1 MVAFIGVLS
10 LFGFLICIVL
20 TVINAVRKKNVKP
33 VATGIAVC
41 FVIFIVCLA
50 ITPAKDEDE
59 GAKVTEA
66 VIPTSATTTEEIV
79 TQASVET
86 AESETAE
93 TQVSAAD
100 PINITEPASEAP
112 TETQESE
119 EPAEQIAY
127 DTLQQVFLAI
137 GLDITEEDVL
147 RLIEENSLE
156 YTVNEYNG
164 TIKNRVY
171 KIAYEEGVALQSH
184 ADSGDYIEV
193 EFATSDGSFLYAEY
207 FNEKAFREVLLYN
220 YGTYW
225 DFREKEGN
233 NDYTGYYYHT
243 PGSNKGGI
251 TIYYSNGNSTETGY
265 HAAST
270 AEEALQ
276 SIIGF

>member
-1 MVAFIGVLS
+1 MVAFLGVLS

-20 TVINAVRKKNVKP
+20 TVINAVRKKSVKNVASG
-33 VATGIAVC
+33 VAVC
-41 FVIFIVCLA
+41 FVIFIVCLV
-50 ITPAKDEDE
+50 ITPTKDE
-59 GAKVTEA
+59 GAKETEA
-66 VIPTSATTTEEIV
+66 VIPTPAATEEIV

-100 PINITEPASEAP
+100 PINTTEPALEAP
-112 TETQESE
+112 AETQEST

-193 EFATSDGSFLYAEY
+193 EFGTSDGSFLYAEY

-251 TIYYSNGNSTETGY
+251 TIHYSNGNSTETGY
-265 HAAST
+265 HAVST

>member
-20 TVINAVRKKNVKP
+20 TVINAVRKKSVKN
-33 VATGIAVC
+33 VATGVAVC
-41 FVIFIVCLA
+41 FVIFIVCLV
-50 ITPAKDEDE
+50 ITPTKDE
-59 GAKVTEA
+59 GAKETEA
-66 VIPTSATTTEEIV
+66 VISTPAATEEIA

-100 PINITEPASEAP
+100 PINTTEPASEAP
-112 TETQESE
+112 AETQESE
-119 EPAEQIAY
+119 KPAEQIAY

-147 RLIEENSLE
+147 DLIEENSLE
-156 YTVNEYNG
+156 YTANEYNG

-193 EFATSDGSFLYAEY
+193 EFGTSDGSFLYAEY

-251 TIYYSNGNSTETGY
+251 TIHYSNGNSTETGY
-265 HAAST
+265 HAVST

>member
-1 MVAFIGVLS
+1 MVALIGVLS

-41 FVIFIVCLA
+41 FVIFVVCLV
-50 ITPAKDEDE
+50 ITPTKEESAPAE
-59 GAKVTEA
+59 GVKETE
-66 VIPTSATTTEEIV
+66 VEIPISATTEETSMETETTEA
-79 TQASVET
+79 T
-86 AESETAE
+86 
-93 TQVSAAD
+93 VSAVE
-100 PINITEPASEAP
+100 PINTTEPVSEASA
-112 TETQESE
+112 EAQESK
-119 EPAEQIAY
+119 EPAEQVAY

-147 RLIEENSLE
+147 DLIEENSLE

-193 EFATSDGSFLYAEY
+193 EFATNDGSFLYAEY

-243 PGSNKGGI
+243 PGSNKSGI
-251 TIYYSNGNSTETGY
+251 TIHYSNGNSTETGY

-276 SIIGF
+276 SVIGF

>member
-1 MVAFIGVLS
+1 MVALVGVLS
-10 LFGFLICIVL
+10 LFGFFICIVL

-41 FVIFIVCLA
+41 FVIFIVCLV
-50 ITPAKDEDE
+50 ITPTKDE
-59 GAKVTEA
+59 GAKETEA
-66 VIPTSATTTEEIV
+66 VIPTPAATEEIV

-86 AESETAE
+86 VESETAE

-100 PINITEPASEAP
+100 SINTTEPASEAP
-112 TETQESE
+112 AETQEST
-119 EPAEQIAY
+119 EPVEQIAY

-147 RLIEENSLE
+147 DLIEENFLE

-225 DFREKEGN
+225 DFREKDGN

-243 PGSNKGGI
+243 PGSNKSGI
-251 TIYYSNGNSTETGY
+251 TIHYSNGNSTETGY

-276 SIIGF
+276 SVIGF

>member
-1 MVAFIGVLS
+1 MVALIGVLS

-41 FVIFIVCLA
+41 FVIFVVCLV
-50 ITPAKDEDE
+50 ITPTKEESAPAE
-59 GAKVTEA
+59 GVKETE
-66 VIPTSATTTEEIV
+66 VEIPISATTEETSMETETTEA
-79 TQASVET
+79 T
-86 AESETAE
+86 
-93 TQVSAAD
+93 VSAVE
-100 PINITEPASEAP
+100 PINTTEPVSEASA
-112 TETQESE
+112 EAQESK
-119 EPAEQIAY
+119 EPAEQVAY

-147 RLIEENSLE
+147 DLIEENSLE

-193 EFATSDGSFLYAEY
+193 EFATNDGSFLYAEY

-251 TIYYSNGNSTETGY
+251 TIHYSNGNSTETGY
-265 HAAST
+265 HVAST

-276 SIIGF
+276 SVVGF

>member
-1 MVAFIGVLS
+1 MVALVGVLS
-10 LFGFLICIVL
+10 LFGFFICIVL

-41 FVIFIVCLA
+41 FVIFIVCLV
-50 ITPAKDEDE
+50 ITPTKDE
-59 GAKVTEA
+59 GAKETEA
-66 VIPTSATTTEEIV
+66 VIPTPAATEEIV

-86 AESETAE
+86 VESETAE

-100 PINITEPASEAP
+100 SINTTEPASEAP
-112 TETQESE
+112 AETQEST
-119 EPAEQIAY
+119 EPVEQIAY

-147 RLIEENSLE
+147 DLIEENSLE

-171 KIAYEEGVALQSH
+171 KIAYEEGVALQSY

-225 DFREKEGN
+225 DFREKDGN

-243 PGSNKGGI
+243 PGSNKSGI
-251 TIYYSNGNSTETGY
+251 TIHYSNGNSTETGY

-276 SIIGF
+276 SVIGF

>member
-1 MVAFIGVLS
+1 MVALVGVLS
-10 LFGFLICIVL
+10 LFGFFICIVL

-41 FVIFIVCLA
+41 FVIFIVCLV
-50 ITPAKDEDE
+50 ITPTKDE
-59 GAKVTEA
+59 GAKETEA
-66 VIPTSATTTEEIV
+66 VIPTLAATEEIV

-86 AESETAE
+86 VESETAE

-100 PINITEPASEAP
+100 SINTTEPASEAP
-112 TETQESE
+112 AETQEST
-119 EPAEQIAY
+119 EPVEQIAY

-147 RLIEENSLE
+147 DLIEENSLE

-225 DFREKEGN
+225 DFREKDGN

-243 PGSNKGGI
+243 PGSNKSGI
-251 TIYYSNGNSTETGY
+251 TIHYSNGNSTETGY

-276 SIIGF
+276 SVIGF

>member
-1 MVAFIGVLS
+1 MAALIGVLS

-20 TVINAVRKKNVKP
+20 TVINAVRKKNVKL

-41 FVIFIVCLA
+41 FVIFVVCLV
-50 ITPAKDEDE
+50 ITPTKEESASAE
-59 GAKVTEA
+59 GVKETE
-66 VIPTSATTTEEIV
+66 VEIPISATTEETSMETETTEA
-79 TQASVET
+79 T
-86 AESETAE
+86 
-93 TQVSAAD
+93 VSAVK
-100 PINITEPASEAP
+100 PINTTEPVSEASA
-112 TETQESE
+112 EAQESKE
-119 EPAEQIAY
+119 PVEPAVY

-137 GLDITEEDVL
+137 ELDITEEDVL

-156 YTVNEYNG
+156 YTVKEYNG

-193 EFATSDGSFLYAEY
+193 EFDTSDGSFLYAEY
-207 FNEKAFREVLLYN
+207 FNEKAFKEVLLYN

-251 TIYYSNGNSTETGY
+251 TIHYSNGNSTETGY

-270 AEEALQ
+270 AKEALQ
-276 SIIGF
+276 SVIGF

>member
-1 MVAFIGVLS
+1 MVALIGVLS

-41 FVIFIVCLA
+41 FVIFVVCLV
-50 ITPAKDEDE
+50 ITPTKEESAPAE
-59 GAKVTEA
+59 GVKETE
-66 VIPTSATTTEEIV
+66 VEIPISATTEETSMQTETTEA
-79 TQASVET
+79 T
-86 AESETAE
+86 
-93 TQVSAAD
+93 VSAVE
-100 PINITEPASEAP
+100 PINTTEPVSEASA
-112 TETQESE
+112 EAQESK
-119 EPAEQIAY
+119 EPAEQVAY

-147 RLIEENSLE
+147 DLIEENSLE

-193 EFATSDGSFLYAEY
+193 EFATNDGSFLYAEY

-251 TIYYSNGNSTETGY
+251 TIHYSNGNSTETGY
-265 HAAST
+265 HVAST

-276 SIIGF
+276 SVVGF

>member
-20 TVINAVRKKNVKP
+20 TVINAVRKKSVKN
-33 VATGIAVC
+33 VATGVAVC
-41 FVIFIVCLA
+41 FVIFIVCLV
-50 ITPAKDEDE
+50 ITPTKDE
-59 GAKVTEA
+59 GAKETEA
-66 VIPTSATTTEEIV
+66 VIPTPAATEKIA

-86 AESETAE
+86 TESEKAE
-93 TQVSAAD
+93 TAVPAEE
-100 PINITEPASEAP
+100 PVNTTEFALEAP
-112 TETQESE
+112 AETQESKE
-119 EPAEQIAY
+119 SAEQIAY

-147 RLIEENSLE
+147 DLIEENSLE

-251 TIYYSNGNSTETGY
+251 TIHYSNGNSTETGY
-265 HAAST
+265 HAVST

>member
-1 MVAFIGVLS
+1 MVALVGVLS
-10 LFGFLICIVL
+10 LFGFFICIVL

-41 FVIFIVCLA
+41 FVIFIVCLV
-50 ITPAKDEDE
+50 ITPTKDE
-59 GAKVTEA
+59 GAKETEA
-66 VIPTSATTTEEIV
+66 VIPTSAATEEIV

-86 AESETAE
+86 VESETAE
-93 TQVSAAD
+93 TQES
-100 PINITEPASEAP
+100 TEPV
-112 TETQESE
+112 
-119 EPAEQIAY
+119 EQIAY

-147 RLIEENSLE
+147 DLIEENSLE

-251 TIYYSNGNSTETGY
+251 TIHYSNGNSTETGY

-276 SIIGF
+276 SVIGF

>member
-10 LFGFLICIVL
+10 LLGFLICIVL
-20 TVINAVRKKNVKP
+20 TVINAVRKKSVKN

-41 FVIFIVCLA
+41 FVIFIVCLV
-50 ITPAKDEDE
+50 ITPTKDE
-59 GAKVTEA
+59 GAKETEA
-66 VIPTSATTTEEIV
+66 VIPTPAATEEIV

-93 TQVSAAD
+93 TQVSAED
-100 PINITEPASEAP
+100 PINTTESASEAP
-112 TETQESE
+112 AETQESK
-119 EPAEQIAY
+119 EPVEQITY

-147 RLIEENSLE
+147 DLIEENSLE

-251 TIYYSNGNSTETGY
+251 TIHYSNGNSTETGY

-276 SIIGF
+276 SVIGF

>member
-1 MVAFIGVLS
+1 MIAFIGVLS
-10 LFGFLICIVL
+10 LLGLLICIVL
-20 TVINAVRKKNVKP
+20 MVINAVRKKSVKN

-41 FVIFIVCLA
+41 FVIFIVCLV
-50 ITPAKDEDE
+50 ITPTKDES
-59 GAKVTEA
+59 AKETET
-66 VIPTSATTTEEIV
+66 VIPAPATTTEEIV
-79 TQASVET
+79 TQASVEI
-86 AESETAE
+86 AEPETTE
-93 TQVSAAD
+93 TQVLAAD
-100 PINITEPASEAP
+100 SINTTEPASEAP
-112 TETQESE
+112 AETQESE
-119 EPAEQIAY
+119 EPAEQVAY

-147 RLIEENSLE
+147 DLIEENSLE

-164 TIKNRVY
+164 TIRNRVY

-193 EFATSDGSFLYAEY
+193 EFATNDGSFLYAEY

-251 TIYYSNGNSTETGY
+251 TIHYSNGNSTETGY
-265 HAAST
+265 HVAST

-276 SIIGF
+276 SVVGF

>member
-20 TVINAVRKKNVKP
+20 TVINAVRKKSVKN
-33 VATGIAVC
+33 VATGVAVC
-41 FVIFIVCLA
+41 FVIFIVCLV
-50 ITPAKDEDE
+50 ITPTKDE
-59 GAKVTEA
+59 GAKETEA
-66 VIPTSATTTEEIV
+66 VISTPAATEEIA

-100 PINITEPASEAP
+100 PINTTEPASEAP
-112 TETQESE
+112 AETQESE
-119 EPAEQIAY
+119 KPAEQIAY

-147 RLIEENSLE
+147 DLIEENSLE
-156 YTVNEYNG
+156 YTANEYNG

-251 TIYYSNGNSTETGY
+251 TIHYSNGNSTETGY
-265 HAAST
+265 HAVST

>member
-1 MVAFIGVLS
+1 MVALVGVLS
-10 LFGFLICIVL
+10 LFGFFICIVL

-41 FVIFIVCLA
+41 FVIFIVCLV
-50 ITPAKDEDE
+50 ITPTKDE
-59 GAKVTEA
+59 GAKETEA
-66 VIPTSATTTEEIV
+66 VIPTPAATEEIV

-86 AESETAE
+86 VESETAE

-100 PINITEPASEAP
+100 SINTTEPASEAP
-112 TETQESE
+112 AETQEST
-119 EPAEQIAY
+119 EPVEQIAY

-147 RLIEENSLE
+147 DLIEENSLE

-225 DFREKEGN
+225 DFREKDGN

-243 PGSNKGGI
+243 PGSNKSGI
-251 TIYYSNGNSTETGY
+251 TIHYSNGNSTETGY

-270 AEEALQ
+270 AEEALK
-276 SIIGF
+276 SVIGF

>member
-20 TVINAVRKKNVKP
+20 TVINAVRKKSVKN
-33 VATGIAVC
+33 VATGVAVC
-41 FVIFIVCLA
+41 FVIFIVCLV
-50 ITPAKDEDE
+50 ITPTKDE
-59 GAKVTEA
+59 GAKETEA
-66 VIPTSATTTEEIV
+66 VIPTPAATEKIA

-86 AESETAE
+86 TESEKAE
-93 TQVSAAD
+93 TAVPAEE
-100 PINITEPASEAP
+100 PINTTEFALEAP
-112 TETQESE
+112 AETQESK

-147 RLIEENSLE
+147 DLIEENSLE

-251 TIYYSNGNSTETGY
+251 TIHYSNGNSTETGY
-265 HAAST
+265 HAVST